1 MTRQSHDAK
10 ALARCI
16 ARCAAAKDNRGR
28 WRAEGD
34 CTASLSAT
42 GSPATAAAAAAAA
55 RAVGA
60 HLAALA
66 TTPQQA
72 AAAAR

>member
-1 MTRQSHDAK
+1 MTRQTQDAK

-28 WRAEGD
+28 WRAEED
-34 CTASLSAT
+34 CAALLACT
-42 GSPATAAAAAAAA
+42 GSPAIAATAAAAA

-66 TTPQQA
+66 TQQA
-72 AAAAR
+72 APAAR